1 MGVGAPSCD
10 GVTDSGILEL
20 APHSPS
26 CACVSPPLVSLSPCS
41 PSCWCVPSRGGG
53 RGHAW
58 SVLVLVRRLGSVCA
72 RAPRARQP
80 HTASMNLLG
89 PRGSAARLDYGA

>member
-58 SVLVLVRRLGSVCA
+58 SVLVLVRLSVSGLCA
-72 RAPRARQP
+72 PAPRARDSR
-80 HTASMNLLG
+80 TRRA
-89 PRGSAARLDYGA
+89 

>member
-58 SVLVLVRRLGSVCA
+58 SVLWCLCASPSVRNVCA
-72 RAPRARQP
+72 P
-80 HTASMNLLG
+80 
-89 PRGSAARLDYGA
+89 AARATAARGEHESSRP